1 MKRISK
7 DVIRLTVI
15 TCMTILLSGAG
26 LLRAQ
31 TGTASPAA
39 TEPTINRDATLQ
51 RAAHL
56 REEAAAHR
64 EMEKEFTAGR
74 AASWRERRWNARVV
88 ELCRQYAADAETAAA
103 AYEMLAAQ
111 DSGSLSKEPMKATE
125 HAIAAPP
132 STAAEYEARAAEY
145 KLRAAEFRADA
156 DRHAAMIPVNPINIQ
171 PYRGGGLPQRP
182 VTFESPRGRDFR
194 EHCIEIVRRSND
206 LARDAEDFAKHYAL
220 RARQLAARNEKL
232 R

>member
-15 TCMTILLSGAG
+15 TCMTMLLSGAG

-31 TGTASPAA
+31 TDAASPAA
-39 TEPTINRDATLQ
+39 PETIDRNATLQ

-56 REEAAAHR
+56 HEEAAAHR
-64 EMEKEFTAGR
+64 EMEKEFTAER
-74 AASWRERRWNARVV
+74 AASWRERRWNARVI
-88 ELCRQYAADAETAAA
+88 ELCRQYAADAETAAT
-103 AYEMLAAQ
+103 AYEVLAAQ
-111 DSGSLSKEPMKATE
+111 DSGSPASKEPMKATE

-132 STAAEYEARAAEY
+132 STAAEYEARAADY

-156 DRHAAMIPVNPINIQ
+156 DRHAAMIPVNPINVQ

-194 EHCIEIVRRSND
+194 EHCIEIIRRSAD
-206 LARDAEDFAKHYAL
+206 LARDSEDFAKHYAL
-220 RARQLAARNEKL
+220 RARQLAAAK
-232 R
+232 